1 MVESLAVSALPALFL
16 SILYGSE
23 ALLRRRKVDPT
34 GEPPVGRTL
43 FLCSKY
49 AIVVPWGAMV
59 LRSWDPGLAIG
70 ERPVLLKWVALAL
83 WALGFALLF
92 SGRFSLG
99 TSFRTGIAREQ
110 THLEHDGIF
119 GYSRNPMYLGIYFT
133 LLSAS
138 LYTLN
143 PIVLVVGAFIAVVHH
158 KIILCEERHLRVV
171 FGAAYEEY
179 CRRVRRYL

>member
-1 MVESLAVSALPALFL
+1 MVESLVVSALPALFL
-16 SILYGSE
+16 SVLYGCE
-23 ALLRRRKVDPT
+23 VLLRRRELDPT
-34 GEPPVGRTL
+34 GELPVGKTL

-49 AIVVPWGAMV
+49 LLVVPWGAMV
-59 LRSWDPGLAIG
+59 LRSWGPGLAIS
-70 ERPVLLKWVALAL
+70 ERPPLFKWVALVL
-83 WALGFALLF
+83 WGFGFALLF

-110 THLEHDGIF
+110 TGLKYDGIF
-119 GYSRNPMYLGIYFT
+119 GYSRNPMYLGIFAT

-143 PIVLVVGAFIAVVHH
+143 PIVPAVGAFIVAVHH
-158 KIILCEERHLRVV
+158 RIVLSEEKHLRIV
-171 FGAAYEEY
+171 FGGTYEEY